1 MTRSILPVVVL
12 VGAGLVS
19 AAPRAAKPA
28 ASPAKKDPAADIN
41 APRPDARVVEFEA
54 REGTWISVDVS
65 PDGKALA
72 FDLLGDIY
80 SMPIAGGEAHALTSG
95 PAWDAQPRFSPDG
108 TTIAFSSDRGGIEN
122 VWLMDADGGHPRPLT
137 SEKDA
142 YVRSPAWTP
151 DGAYVVARKE
161 DAKRAGIP
169 PVELWLYHRE
179 GGGGIKLVS
188 SDEVNNS
195 SGPNALPPGTAWPD
209 KSDYQAWLLN
219 PKYQAYGQWGFRSQH
234 PGGAHFVFGD
244 GSVKFLKESIDLA
257 TYRALGTRA
266 GQEVVGADAY

>member
-65 PDGKALA
+65 PDGKAMA

-142 YVRSPAWTP
+142 YVAKLPSAKVSM
-151 DGAYVVARKE
+151 GAMNDKCPLTG
-161 DAKRAGIP
+161 K
-169 PVELWLYHRE
+169 
-179 GGGGIKLVS
+179 
-188 SDEVNNS
+188 EVNK
-195 SGPNALPPGTAWPD
+195 NAPTANYNGKTIGFCCGGCAAKFEAMTD
-209 KSDYQAWLLN
+209 DQKAAKVASVM
-219 PKYQAYGQWGFRSQH
+219 PK
-234 PGGAHFVFGD
+234 
-244 GSVKFLKESIDLA
+244 
-257 TYRALGTRA
+257 
-266 GQEVVGADAY
+266 